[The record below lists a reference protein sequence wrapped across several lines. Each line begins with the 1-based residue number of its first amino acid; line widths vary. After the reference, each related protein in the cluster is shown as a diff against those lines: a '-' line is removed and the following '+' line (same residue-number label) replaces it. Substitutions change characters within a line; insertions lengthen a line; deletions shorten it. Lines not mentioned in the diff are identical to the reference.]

1 MKITLI
7 ILGAL
12 GLAFVVV
19 QHFLKYNTNSVESQP
34 YEVLDNKGGF
44 ELRYYPSVN
53 IARITSKS
61 TSYDDMSSNGFRQL
75 AGYIFGGNDKNE
87 SIAMTSPV
95 QVDVNDSLSTMS
107 FMMPKK
113 YDINDLPTPEDSNV
127 QILQTDEEYVAVI
140 SFGGF
145 ADNAKIK
152 ENSDKLAK
160 LLKENNL
167 LPLGN
172 FRWFGYNPPYQIIGR
187 KNEIVVKVDLV
198 R

>member
-7 ILGAL
+7 ILGTL
-12 GLAFVVV
+12 GLAFVVI
-19 QHFLKYNTNSVESQP
+19 QHYLKYNTNSVESQP
-34 YEVLDNKGGF
+34 YEVLENKGSF

-61 TSYDDMSSNGFRQL
+61 TSYDDMSRNGFRQL

-113 YDINDLPTPEDSNV
+113 YDINDLPTPKDSNV
-127 QILQTDEEYVAVI
+127 QIIKTDEEYVAVV

-145 ADNAKIK
+145 ANDAIIK
-152 ENSDKLAK
+152 ENSEKLAK
-160 LLKENNL
+160 LIKKNNL
-167 LPLGN
+167 VPRGN

-187 KNEIVVKVDLV
+187 KNEIVVKVDMV

>member
-1 MKITLI
+1 MKITLV

-19 QHFLKYNTNSVESQP
+19 QHYLKYNTNSVESQP
-34 YEVLDNKGGF
+34 YEVLENKGGF

-95 QVDVNDSLSTMS
+95 QVDVDDSISTMS
-107 FMMPKK
+107 FMMPKM
-113 YDINDLPTPEDSNV
+113 YGIDDLPTPKDSSV
-127 QILQTDEEYVAVI
+127 QLLQTDEEYVAVI

-145 ADNAKIK
+145 ADDAKIK
-152 ENSDKLAK
+152 ENSDRLAK

-167 LPLGN
+167 VALGN
-172 FRWFGYNPPYQIIGR
+172 FRWFGYNPPYQIVGR

>member
-1 MKITLI
+1 MKITLV

-19 QHFLKYNTNSVESQP
+19 QHYLKYNTNSVESQP
-34 YEVLDNKGGF
+34 YEVLENKGGF

-127 QILQTDEEYVAVI
+127 QILQTDEEYVAVV

-145 ADNAKIK
+145 ADDAKIK
-152 ENSDKLAK
+152 ENSDKLAR

-167 LPLGN
+167 SPVGN

-187 KNEIVVKVDLV
+187 KNEIVVKVDMV

>member
-1 MKITLI
+1 MKITLV

-19 QHFLKYNTNSVESQP
+19 QHYLKYNTNSLESQP
-34 YEVLDNKGGF
+34 YEVLENKGGF

-95 QVDVNDSLSTMS
+95 QVDVDDSISTMS
-107 FMMPKK
+107 FMMPKM
-113 YDINDLPTPEDSNV
+113 YGINDLPTPKDSSV
-127 QILQTDEEYVAVI
+127 QLLQTDEEYVAVI
-140 SFGGF
+140 S
-145 ADNAKIK
+145 
-152 ENSDKLAK
+152 
-160 LLKENNL
+160 
-167 LPLGN
+167 
-172 FRWFGYNPPYQIIGR
+172 
-187 KNEIVVKVDLV
+187 
-198 R
+198 

>member
-167 LPLGN
+167 LSLGN

>member
-1 MKITLI
+1 MKITLV

-19 QHFLKYNTNSVESQP
+19 QHYLKYNTNSVESQP
-34 YEVLDNKGGF
+34 YEVLENKGGF

-127 QILQTDEEYVAVI
+127 QILQTDEEYVAVV

-145 ADNAKIK
+145 ADDAKIK
-152 ENSDKLAK
+152 ENSDKLAR

-167 LPLGN
+167 SPVGN
-172 FRWFGYNPPYQIIGR
+172 FRYLGYNPPFQLLGR
-187 KNEIVVKVDLV
+187 KSEIVVKVDLV

>member
-1 MKITLI
+1 MKIILI
-7 ILGAL
+7 FFGAL
-12 GLAFVVV
+12 GLAFVVF
-19 QHFLKYNTNSVESQP
+19 QHFLKYNMNSVECQP
-34 YEVLDNKGGF
+34 YELLENKGDF

-53 IARITSKS
+53 IAQITSKS
-61 TSYDDMSSNGFRQL
+61 TSYDDLSSNGFRQL

-113 YDINDLPTPEDSNV
+113 YDINDLPTPKDSSV
-127 QILQTDEEYVAVI
+127 RILQTVEECVAVI

-145 ADNAKIK
+145 ADDTKIK

-167 LPLGN
+167 LPLGH

-187 KNEIVVKVDLV
+187 KNEIVVKVDSV

>member
-145 ADNAKIK
+145 ADDAKIK